1 MQRFSVAACAFVGLL
16 LCPCAPRAAWN
27 KSDEASIRGL
37 FTAYQSDWNHH
48 DIQAMGNLFTEDAEW
63 INVVGMHWR
72 GKPDIVKV
80 HEVYHRLLFAKTD
93 IKFTNIVIQ
102 LTNSLA

>member
-1 MQRFSVAACAFVGLL
+1 MQRFSVAAFASSASFFALALRVLSS
-16 LCPCAPRAAWN
+16 N

-63 INVVGMHWR
+63 INIVGMHWR

-93 IKFTNIVIQ
+93 IKFTNIVIR